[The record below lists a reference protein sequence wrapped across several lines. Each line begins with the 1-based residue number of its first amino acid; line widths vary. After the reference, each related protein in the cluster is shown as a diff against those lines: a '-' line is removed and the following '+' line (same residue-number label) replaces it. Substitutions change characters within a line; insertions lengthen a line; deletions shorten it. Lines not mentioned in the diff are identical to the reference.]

1 MSFKTLRTLSGH
13 STKEL
18 PTQWRMNWYLHCAK
32 LILRTNLILLVM
44 KLKLAVSLMPDQIP
58 FQSDTGF
65 FFFYIWHL
73 PSKNFQKQLIVTF
86 FFLVCTLLF
95 WGFNVFFC
103 LSEQTFVTIRYRW
116 ASTPQ
121 KVWSI
126 NQFIV
131 IYIYKYAI

>member
-1 MSFKTLRTLSGH
+1 
-13 STKEL
+13 
-18 PTQWRMNWYLHCAK
+18 
-32 LILRTNLILLVM
+32 
-44 KLKLAVSLMPDQIP
+44 MPDQIP
-58 FQSDTGF
+58 FQSDIGFLF
-65 FFFYIWHL
+65 FFLYL
-73 PSKNFQKQLIVTF
+73 APSIQKLSKTVDGHI

>member
-32 LILRTNLILLVM
+32 LILRTNLIFLVM

-58 FQSDTGF
+58 FQSDIGF
-65 FFFYIWHL
+65 FFISGTFH
-73 PSKNFQKQLIVTF
+73 PKTFKNSWLSH

>member
-32 LILRTNLILLVM
+32 LILRTNLIFLVM

-58 FQSDTGF
+58 FQSDIGF
-65 FFFYIWHL
+65 FFLYL
-73 PSKNFQKQLIVTF
+73 APSIQKLSKTVDCHI